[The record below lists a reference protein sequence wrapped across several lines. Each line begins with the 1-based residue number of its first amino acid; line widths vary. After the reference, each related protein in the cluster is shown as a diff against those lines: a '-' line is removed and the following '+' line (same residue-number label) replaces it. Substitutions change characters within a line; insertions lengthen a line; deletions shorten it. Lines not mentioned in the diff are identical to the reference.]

1 MSDPAER
8 DSRGGS
14 AEHGTADDR
23 VRESDRLDATGE
35 ARPDA
40 ETAQADREDART
52 SRDDTQAGDDA
63 RTAPEDPDR
72 DPDRETEGHD
82 GSGLTGGVAVAV
94 AAGVAFGATAI
105 AYLWA
110 DNWFGGQ
117 ELFFENLFR
126 IAPTVSGGGVG
137 TDWVVGNTVP
147 VLDAAIAITHAADA
161 IMGVFI
167 LVMVFIHWA
176 AFRQLS
182 DRMRRPADRRTS
194 DTVATDGGERN
205 GGEER

>member
-1 MSDPAER
+1 MSDRTERDARSDSAER
-8 DSRGGS
+8 GTTDERSRES
-14 AEHGTADDR
+14 ETADAT
-23 VRESDRLDATGE
+23 SD
-35 ARPDA
+35 ARTDA
-40 ETAQADREDART
+40 ETARADPEEART
-52 SRDDTQAGDDA
+52 VRDDTRTDDA

-72 DPDRETEGHD
+72 DPDGETEGHD
-82 GSGLTGGVAVAV
+82 GSGLTGGPAVAV

-117 ELFFENLFR
+117 ELVLEGLFR

-182 DRMRRPADRRTS
+182 ERMRRPADRRTG